1 MNEKLQDIEAK
12 LYMSELTFPLLR
24 EQLLRHG
31 EIRAWYRYYRGG
43 NQWAKK
49 FYREENVFLVD
60 QVIIWHQTAENGQMR
75 IHTLKLD
82 EIAKIERAYDFENKH
97 SQKLVLSEVTTTL
110 RVMDKKSKPD
120 VVVFKRPLAEEQGDA
135 EGFEQFM
142 AMLD

>member
-1 MNEKLQDIEAK
+1 MSEKLQEIEAQ

-60 QVIIWHQTAENGQMR
+60 QVIIWHQTAENGE
-75 IHTLKLD
+75 INIFSIKLN
-82 EIAKIERAYDFENKH
+82 EFSKIQRSYTFESKH
-97 SQKLVLSEVTTTL
+97 SQKLVLSEVTATL
-110 RVMDKKSKPD
+110 RTMDKKSRPD
-120 VVVFKRPLAEEQGDA
+120 VVVFKRPLAEEEGDA
-135 EGFEQFM
+135 AGFEEFM
-142 AMLD
+142 TLLD